1 MAVPADEVNHVLHL
15 ISSKLPYLPTA
26 LSQIGEY
33 LLAHPQQ
40 SQAMTITQLAAASG
54 VAEST
59 VSRFVRELGL
69 DGYHALRIGLAEAS
83 FATRSADTEQ
93 EGEYVYEGILR
104 GDAPLAIVGKVGRS
118 SRQTLTQTAKHVDSE
133 AVSRAVDLL
142 QGAAAVVFCCM
153 GSSGIAAEEGVMRF
167 TRAGKKCLLYR
178 DQSQQVMLA
187 TILTPQDVLI
197 GISDSGQ
204 STSIVEAMRL
214 ARRAGAATIGIT
226 SAQDSPLAR
235 LSDVPLFTSNVPGV
249 GLYGE
254 SVTSKWG
261 QLLLIDV
268 LYATYAARHFD
279 ETLHHLQETYEAGI
293 RHSRTTAE
301 RPPGEGI

>member
-15 ISSKLPYLPTA
+15 ITSKLPYLPTA

-69 DGYHALRIGLAEAS
+69 DSYHSLRIGLAEAA
-83 FATRSADTEQ
+83 FASRSADTGRRE
-93 EGEYVYEGILR
+93 EFVYEGILR
-104 GDAPLAIVGKVGRS
+104 GDAPLAIVEKVGRS
-118 SRQTLTQTAKHVDSE
+118 SRQTLAQTAKQVDGD
-133 AVSRAVDLL
+133 AIGRAVDLL
-142 QGAAAVVFCCM
+142 EGAASVVFCCM

-167 TRAGKKCLLYR
+167 MRAGKKCLLYR
-178 DQSQQVMLA
+178 DQSAQVMLA

-204 STSIVEAMRL
+204 STAIVEAMGL
-214 ARRAGAATIGIT
+214 ARRAGAVTIGIT
-226 SAQDSPLAR
+226 SVHDSPLAQ
-235 LSDVPLFTSNVPGV
+235 LSDVPLYTSNVGGV

-261 QLLLIDV
+261 QLLVIDV

-293 RHSRTTAE
+293 RHSRSAE
-301 RPPGEGI
+301 QPPRDGS